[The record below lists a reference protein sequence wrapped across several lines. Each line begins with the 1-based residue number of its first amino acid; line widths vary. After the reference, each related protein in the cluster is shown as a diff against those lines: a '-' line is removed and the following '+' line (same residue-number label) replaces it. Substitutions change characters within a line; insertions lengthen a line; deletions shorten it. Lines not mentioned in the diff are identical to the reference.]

1 MKKVILAVAC
11 LFSVNA
17 MALDANSSWEQ
28 IFNSYKT
35 SFSHGYNMGGIA
47 LDNACVTDANVQS
60 KTPVTV
66 CTKWEERY
74 VNLGGE
80 SYWET
85 VCAEK
90 AQAIAV
96 SPRTYAQ
103 PVCEAYEGNAEAGY
117 VCTKFGQKSV
127 TIPATISVEVFEEH
141 GEVATSFK
149 KDYTLPACNR

>member
-1 MKKVILAVAC
+1 MKKVILAIAC

-17 MALDANSSWEQ
+17 FAFTANSSWEQ
-28 IFNSYKT
+28 IFASNKT
-35 SFSHGYNMGGIA
+35 SFGHAYNFGGIA
-47 LDNACVTDANVQS
+47 LENACVTDANVQS

-74 VNLGGE
+74 VNQGDA

-90 AQAIAV
+90 TQAIAV

-127 TIPATISVEVFEEH
+127 TIPATISVEVFENH
-141 GEVATSFK
+141 GEVMTSFK
-149 KDYTLPACNR
+149 KDYTLPACNQ